1 VKSVAGAPV
10 SSSTTEA
17 SRQRLAIL
25 ISGQGSNM
33 LAIAHSCRSG
43 RIPADVALVIADTPQ
58 AGGIEQARALGL
70 ATSVVDRRCY
80 MHNGRPDR
88 AAFEAA
94 LAAAIADCG
103 ADYLILAGFMRVLSA
118 EFVTRHAGRM
128 LNIHPSLLPRHKG
141 LDTHARALAAGEAE
155 HGASVHFVTA
165 ELDGGPLI
173 AQAVVPVFPGDD
185 IAALSGRVHAV
196 EHKLYPMVIEWLTS
210 GRLDWNGGRPTL
222 DGAPLNSPAR
232 MQ

>member
-1 VKSVAGAPV
+1 V

-17 SRQRLAIL
+17 PRLRLAIL
-25 ISGQGSNM
+25 ISGRGSNM

-43 RIPADVALVIADTPQ
+43 RIPADIAVVIADTPA
-58 AGGIEQARALGL
+58 AGGIERAQALGL
-70 ATSVVDRRCY
+70 ATRIIDRRQY
-80 MHNGRPDR
+80 TRDGRPDR
-88 AAFEAA
+88 VAFETA
-94 LAAAIADCG
+94 LDAAITDSG
-103 ADYLILAGFMRVLSA
+103 ADYVILAGFMRVLSA
-118 EFVTRHAGRM
+118 QFVTRHSGRM

-141 LDTHARALAAGEAE
+141 LDTHARALAAGDAE

-173 AQAVVPVFPGDD
+173 AQAIVPVLPGDD
-185 IAALSGRVHAV
+185 VAALSGRVHAV

-232 MQ
+232 VRG